1 MKKWTLALALFLL
14 GLALL
19 GPNTIAQDEPEEPEK
34 PDVFVPTEQLSADSA
49 ISFPV
54 DI

>member
-1 MKKWTLALALFLL
+1 MKKWTLALAAFLL

-19 GPNTIAQDEPEEPEK
+19 GPNTIAQDAGEPEDL
-34 PDVFVPTEQLSADSA
+34 DVFVPTDKLSADSA

>member
-1 MKKWTLALALFLL
+1 MKKWTLALTLFLL
-14 GLALL
+14 ALALL
-19 GPNTIAQDEPEEPEK
+19 GPNTVAQDASGEEE
-34 PDVFVPTEQLSADSA
+34 PDVFVPTEKLSADTA

>member
-1 MKKWTLALALFLL
+1 MKKWTLALMLFLL
-14 GLALL
+14 VLALL
-19 GPNTIAQDEPEEPEK
+19 GPNTIAQDEPEEP
-34 PDVFVPTEQLSADSA
+34 DVFVPTEKLSADSA